1 MANCASFVGW
11 LIYENGEAL
20 SFTGFYDDEIDWH
33 IRYEFEF
40 ADDQE
45 AMLFQLKWQGM

>member
-1 MANCASFVGW
+1 MANCSSFVGW

-20 SFTGFYDDEIDWH
+20 SLIGYDDDIDWY

-40 ADDQE
+40 ADEQE